1 MVMKVRR
8 VLFPVYLILACL
20 LQQPADAAELLLTNA
35 HIVDP
40 KARKVRNGAL
50 YIRDGVIVA
59 TPLRAPRDFAGQ
71 IVDLKGKWII
81 PGLNDMHTHSFG
93 NQPFS
98 AQDTPGTPGV
108 AVRVLAVGVTGLL
121 DLFGDENGLDQVRAQ
136 QRAGA
141 LGGADL
147 FTSLSCLTAPKG
159 HCTEYGIPTRT
170 MSTPEQAR
178 SVVGELA
185 LKHPDVIKIVY
196 QPSGPMPSVDKA
208 TLAAAVTE
216 ARRNGIKTILHIDTW
231 GEVSDAIDVGATAVT
246 HIPDDPLPDALAR
259 RMAKSGIIWV
269 PTITVE
275 IDAINFASDPKV
287 LDTVMAR
294 EITKPGVI
302 AAYRNEKYLAK
313 VRADRGADEAHSAV
327 ALANVKKA
335 ADAGVRILTGTD
347 AGNWGTLQGYSVHRE
362 MVLMVQAGL
371 SPWQALGS
379 ATSDAGD
386 FLGRHFGVN
395 IGDQANLVVLDASP
409 IANIAN
415 TQAINMVIH
424 HGKIVDRQALL
435 ASPVAGLAAPPAK
448 TP

>member
-1 MVMKVRR
+1 MIARGPFLPALL
-8 VLFPVYLILACL
+8 VLAGLF
-20 LQQPADAAELLLTNA
+20 QQPAAAEELLLTNA

-40 KARKVRNGAL
+40 KARKIRSGAL
-50 YIRDGVIVA
+50 HIRDGVIVA

-71 IVDLKGKWII
+71 IIDLKGKWII

-93 NQPFS
+93 NQPFH
-98 AQDTPGTPGV
+98 AQDVPGTPGV

-121 DLFGDENGLDQVRAQ
+121 DLFGDENGLDQVRTQ
-136 QRAGA
+136 QRAET

-147 FTSLSCLTAPKG
+147 FASLSCLTAPKG

-170 MSTPEQAR
+170 ISTPEQAR
-178 SVVGELA
+178 SVVVDLA
-185 LKHPDVIKIVY
+185 LKYPDVIKIVY
-196 QPSGPMPSVDKA
+196 QPSGPMPSIDKA

-246 HIPDDPLPDALAR
+246 HIPDDPLPDALAQ
-259 RMAKSGIIWV
+259 RMAKSGIVWV

-287 LDTVMAR
+287 LDSVMAR
-294 EITKPGVI
+294 EVTKPGVI

-313 VRADRGADEAHSAV
+313 VQASRGADEAHSAV

-362 MVLMVQAGL
+362 LILMVQAGL

-395 IGDQANLVVLDASP
+395 VGDQASLVVLDASP
-409 IANIAN
+409 IADIAN

-424 HGKIVDRQALL
+424 HGKIVDRQTLL
-435 ASPVAGLAAPPAK
+435 ASPVAGLVAPPAK